1 LRSTFFLEKMDHNPK
16 KVSICEHLEEGLEC
30 DVIEQHG
37 REYLLA
43 PDSRLFTSTGK
54 FIGWL
59 INGVYEPSSKIL
71 KKREQERERID
82 QEARARLFYERE
94 RQKKERFEEAVKRRM
109 DELRRK

>member
-1 LRSTFFLEKMDHNPK
+1 MDYTPK
-16 KVSICEHLEEGLEC
+16 KVFYSELLEEGVEC
-30 DVIEQHG
+30 DVIEKNG
-37 REYLLA
+37 REYLLT

-59 INGVYEPSSKIL
+59 NNGVYEPSTKIL
-71 KKREQERERID
+71 RRREQERERID

-109 DELRRK
+109 NELRK